1 MVDLLTSLS
10 SLTKIESRQP
20 SQLPTKPSESS
31 TTSGL
36 PPKRPQMSPLIQ
48 NKFNSESPAKV
59 SKVSNQ
65 SHASNV
71 SNISNLSGVSKIS
84 NVFNVSNVSNGSHIS
99 QVSQL
104 SKVSNESG
112 SSPYHQM
119 KNQSS
124 MIEEEDDED
133 KLQGLKESLIVYLED
148 LDVIRPGTVDSDLLI
163 NVCRTGVLYAD
174 LVNRLEGKAE
184 VIKGIER
191 NPKNRTQAL
200 SNLTKT
206 LEYLR
211 SQEKMNSRF
220 LWSGKEIVEGRQD
233 SICGLLADIK
243 SLYSRPRVHPRPLNK
258 SLSQSPNT
266 SFIAKNEESPGLQ
279 ESFLQEKSKALRSY
293 SASMRRTPLQTPS
306 VSSKISR
313 PGSSKTVREASDP
326 SNFTVSDEVKRQ
338 VLDWVEAL
346 GIVYVPTSN
355 PYTDTLK
362 NGLLM
367 CELVR
372 VLEGDLVKI
381 NPTPRSSRLI
391 QVNFERSVQV
401 FISKKEI
408 SRSFLTSPKHLADN
422 CQVVLAFIQSLM
434 KLYPKAVSQEYQ
446 DHPLPYGA
454 LGIRRLERS
463 VASWVASMKV
473 IQPDPENFHELI
485 PEIKSGVLLC
495 VVVSKA
501 FSVKIP
507 NIVRSPKT
515 EQSIMN
521 NIRRALDVLRKL
533 PQMSQKYL
541 YSAKEIFKG
550 CAGVT
555 LGLFEDIHRCANG
568 LPARKSGEEY
578 YKDGPYLAKE
588 VKSRR

>member
-1 MVDLLTSLS
+1 
-10 SLTKIESRQP
+10 
-20 SQLPTKPSESS
+20 
-31 TTSGL
+31 
-36 PPKRPQMSPLIQ
+36 
-48 NKFNSESPAKV
+48 
-59 SKVSNQ
+59 
-65 SHASNV
+65 
-71 SNISNLSGVSKIS
+71 
-84 NVFNVSNVSNGSHIS
+84 
-99 QVSQL
+99 
-104 SKVSNESG
+104 
-112 SSPYHQM
+112 
-119 KNQSS
+119 
-124 MIEEEDDED
+124 MIEEEEDED
-133 KLQGLKESLIVYLED
+133 KLQELKESLIVYLEE
-148 LDVIRPGTVDSDLLI
+148 LDVIRPGTVNTDLLI
-163 NVCRTGVLYAD
+163 SVCRTGVLYAD
-174 LVNRLEGKAE
+174 LVNRLEGKSE

-200 SNLTKT
+200 NNLTKT

-211 SQEKMNSRF
+211 SQEKMSSRF
-220 LWSGKEIVEGRQD
+220 LWSGKEIVEGQPEP
-233 SICGLLADIK
+233 ICGLLTDIK
-243 SLYSRPRVHPRPLNK
+243 ALYSRPRVHPRPLNK
-258 SLSQSPNT
+258 SLNQSPST
-266 SFIAKNEESPGLQ
+266 SFIAKNDESPGLQ

-293 SASMRRTPLQTPS
+293 SASMRRTPVQTPS

-326 SNFTVSDEVKRQ
+326 SNFSVSEEVKRL
-338 VLDWVEAL
+338 VLDWLEAL
-346 GIVYVPTSN
+346 GIVYVASSN

-362 NGLLM
+362 NGLVL

-372 VLEGDLVKI
+372 VLEGDSVKV
-381 NPTPRSSRLI
+381 NPAPRSTRLI
-391 QVNFERSVQV
+391 QENFERSVQV

-408 SRSFLTSPKHLADN
+408 SRSFVTSPKHLADN
-422 CQVVLAFIQSLM
+422 SQVVLAFIHSLM
-434 KLYPKAVSQEYQ
+434 KYYPKAVSLEYQ

-454 LGIRRLERS
+454 LGIRKLEKS
-463 VASWVASMKV
+463 VTSWVASMKI
-473 IQPDPENFHELI
+473 IQPDPENFHELV

-507 NIVRSPKT
+507 SIVRNPKT

-521 NIRRALDVLRKL
+521 NIRKALDVLRKL

-541 YSAKEIFKG
+541 YSAKEVFKG